1 MGAVIAGWGAGYFM
15 AIVSTMAVAYL
26 LTKFDTRA
34 LFSSVI
40 DPGVPRALIAVPYF
54 VAATLTWSFIG
65 LSLGS
70 IYEVAG
76 FADGP
81 GGLGSPHLGFTLGI
95 CALAAMPVPVLTAV
109 AWRLWWVWLLMSA
122 IFAATFGWAMPLLET
137 RW

>member
-15 AIVSTMAVAYL
+15 AIVSTVAVAYL

-34 LFSSVI
+34 LFSAVI

-54 VAATLTWSFIG
+54 VGATLTWTFIG
-65 LSLGS
+65 LSIGS

-76 FADGP
+76 FAEGP

-95 CALAAMPVPVLTAV
+95 CALAAMPVPILSAI
-109 AWRLWWVWLLMSA
+109 AWRFWWVWLSMSA
-122 IFAATFGWAMPLLET
+122 VFAGTFGWAMPWLAT